1 MEHSMSRFAFTL
13 LILSSFA
20 VAAALTTAAPAT
32 GQTEAE
38 IGSLEVRRDEI
49 ADELAS
55 IDADLGTTENELSSL
70 DTKLT
75 NARVTIELIADDF
88 ERAVDDRREPAA
100 TRAEMAIVG
109 FTNGDPRQNALVTEV
124 LALQGS
130 DEMCGPESSTRRR
143 SMTPSG
149 DSRPPTSTCDGS
161 PTISRTPEL
170 SSMSSWPR
178 RSRPNLGGLSLGSD
192 GRTRGRTGGDNRS
205 HRPASFTG
213 EHRRTHRADDLRRSE
228 STGPCHQDRQC
239 SNGATPGR
247 DQRRRHRLRRGG
259 RGRLDPICGGVSL
272 DDASGGWTG
281 PIDAHG

>member
-1 MEHSMSRFAFTL
+1 MEHSMSRSRFTL

-100 TRAEMAIVG
+100 TRVEMAIVG

-130 DEMCGPESSTRRR
+130 DENVRARELYSAAIDDAQRRLEAADEHVRIPLQPPVESLNVAVAAGVLLFEAQRQ
-143 SMTPSG
+143 
-149 DSRPPTSTCDGS
+149 
-161 PTISRTPEL
+161 
-170 SSMSSWPR
+170 
-178 RSRPNLGGLSLGSD
+178 
-192 GRTRGRTGGDNRS
+192 
-205 HRPASFTG
+205 
-213 EHRRTHRADDLRRSE
+213 RSE
-228 STGPCHQDRQC
+228 G
-239 SNGATPGR
+239 
-247 DQRRRHRLRRGG
+247 
-259 RGRLDPICGGVSL
+259 
-272 DDASGGWTG
+272 
-281 PIDAHG
+281 